1 MKIKIISITKKEDA
15 FIREGVQV
23 YLKRLK
29 HYSPVE
35 EIIVKAPKEKET
47 EPELLLQK
55 FSKEDYVVVL
65 DENGKQFSSVDFSKW
80 ISGKMREGKRSVC
93 FVIGG
98 AYGFSEEIYKR
109 ANEMISLSNMTL
121 PHQLAKLLFI
131 EQIYRAFT
139 IIKGEKY
146 HHE

>member
-1 MKIKIISITKKEDA
+1 MKIKIISITRKEDS

-29 HYSPVE
+29 HYMPVE
-35 EIIVKAPKEKET
+35 EIIIKAPKEKEK
-47 EPELLLQK
+47 EPELLLQQI
-55 FSKEDYVVVL
+55 SKEDYAVVL

-80 ISGKMREGKRSVC
+80 ISGKINEGKKSVC
-93 FVIGG
+93 FIIGG
-98 AYGFSEEIYKR
+98 AYGFSDDIYKR
-109 ANEMISLSNMTL
+109 ADEKISLSKLTL
-121 PHQLAKLLFI
+121 PHQLAKLFFT
-131 EQIYRAFT
+131 EQLYRAFT

>member
-1 MKIKIISITKKEDA
+1 MKIKIISITKKEDS
-15 FIREGVQV
+15 FIREGLQV

-35 EIIVKAPKEKET
+35 EIIIKTPKEKEK

-55 FSKEDYVVVL
+55 FSKEDYVILL
-65 DENGKQFSSVDFSKW
+65 DEKGKQFSSVDFSKW
-80 ISGKMREGKRSVC
+80 ISGKRDEGKKSLC

-98 AYGFSEEIYKR
+98 AYGFSDEIYER
-109 ANEMISLSNMTL
+109 ADEKISLSKLTL
-121 PHQLAKLLFI
+121 PHQLAKLLFT
-131 EQIYRAFT
+131 EQLYRAFT
-139 IIKGEKY
+139 ILNGEKY